1 LTQIGSSINA
11 GVQGLA
17 LQPDGRIVAAGW
29 AIDGI
34 RSYPGG
40 SISHIQR
47 FAAARYRADTALAPQ
62 AGPPPLA
69 TIASVSRLKLSP
81 TVFRAAPEGPSAL
94 ATRRGG
100 QRFGTH
106 VRFTL
111 NVSAKVQ
118 FKVKRLVRRRR
129 RQSKRDEGLRNK
141 NTCIHAKTLHA
152 GFTRAGRP
160 IREAARTAAR
170 TEANP
175 ASRTDIAT
183 ASSSHSTW
191 RARSYTR
198 SQPHLRIAPGE
209 QARHRSAVCGGPAQA
224 K

>member
-191 RARSYTR
+191 RARS
-198 SQPHLRIAPGE
+198 
-209 QARHRSAVCGGPAQA
+209 
-224 K
+224 